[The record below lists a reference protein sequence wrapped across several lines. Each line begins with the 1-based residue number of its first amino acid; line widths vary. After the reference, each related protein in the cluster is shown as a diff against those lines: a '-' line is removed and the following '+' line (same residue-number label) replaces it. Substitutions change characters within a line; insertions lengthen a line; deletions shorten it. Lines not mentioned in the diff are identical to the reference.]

1 MMISYSPGANGDAAF
16 KPFLIRLLQTEWDQ
30 PGGPLWVDADLTLID
45 VQNALHFQN
54 TRILLRALADEKDGV
69 PATAAGNLNRQFAR
83 RMFEAMHIPNV
94 LREST
99 RHVCK
104 VINEA
109 DVRDLQLLRH
119 VCQRARFI
127 VRREKR
133 FRVTPPA
140 RALLTDDQAGALYRQ
155 LFLTFFRKLD
165 LRSIFPFR
173 QVVGIQN
180 SMAIILWRLD
190 LIARDW
196 TPTRGLAEQVLVPP
210 VLDELRAAMISDF
223 DTEEF
228 ILAGYVLEPLLDF
241 GLLERQTKSDWP
253 GLDDKDAI
261 RLTALWTRFL
271 HFAPL
276 T

>member
-16 KPFLIRLLQTEWDQ
+16 KPFLIRLLQTGWDQ

-54 TRILLRALADEKDGV
+54 TRILRRALADEKDGV

-133 FRVTPPA
+133 FRVTHLREA
-140 RALLTDDQAGALYRQ
+140 ATDDQAGRTLSAAFCRIFGNQ
-155 LFLTFFRKLD
+155 SAF
-165 LRSIFPFR
+165 IFPFR
-173 QVVGIQN
+173 QGVAFKIPWP
-180 SMAIILWRLD
+180 SFLAAR
-190 LIARDW
+190 LIARDGHHEW
-196 TPTRGLAEQVLVPP
+196 NGGAVLYRPCWKNFVEQ
-210 VLDELRAAMISDF
+210 
-223 DTEEF
+223 
-228 ILAGYVLEPLLDF
+228 
-241 GLLERQTKSDWP
+241 
-253 GLDDKDAI
+253 
-261 RLTALWTRFL
+261 
-271 HFAPL
+271 
-276 T
+276 